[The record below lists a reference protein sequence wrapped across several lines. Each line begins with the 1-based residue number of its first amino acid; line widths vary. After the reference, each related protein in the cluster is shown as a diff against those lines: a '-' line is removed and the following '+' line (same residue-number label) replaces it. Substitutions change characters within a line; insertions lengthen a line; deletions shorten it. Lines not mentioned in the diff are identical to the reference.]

1 MHQQER
7 TRSRRNFAG
16 GDAGD
21 RGGRG
26 TTWSAWVPG
35 AAKRD
40 PGRRTKV
47 RTGTRRVGGA
57 SSARSKNTD
66 VRGIV
71 DRSRQAPRT
80 TWGAGLRPAAKAAH
94 SGSFSA
100 QASRG
105 PQGFGAQKSS
115 RASVA
120 ARAASAAATSSSS
133 QKTPSAKVS

>member
-16 GDAGD
+16 GDAGE

-35 AAKRD
+35 AAKRE

-71 DRSRQAPRT
+71 
-80 TWGAGLRPAAKAAH
+80 GLSSSELEVDEQRRPAH
-94 SGSFSA
+94 
-100 QASRG
+100 R
-105 PQGFGAQKSS
+105 
-115 RASVA
+115 
-120 ARAASAAATSSSS
+120 SSSDMRMPRS
-133 QKTPSAKVS
+133 PPY